1 MHFSKMKKKRFKYCP
16 QVPKNISET
25 NQQFLQ
31 LNIWSKLYKF
41 DKNPSEIEYIIYLPQ
56 NISGTKNKF
65 QKKIISN
72 KMLLIAL
79 LNWLSHDVWKKI
91 AGKYAISIKSIPY
104 QPTYMGLWTAIQILI
119 WDILSFSYKYKYDQ
133 AKFLGIFFPKNA
145 VSKALCFGF
154 RRSQN
159 RSLTSWSLCCCFLV
173 FPNNKWFLL
182 MSFLLFYTMVSINN
196 EMCQWHFNKVTE
208 VNLKAITEDEC
219 LFYSS
224 WNSYLLSSLFPPTW
238 WCFNCSSANEELF
251 NIKNILKK

>member
-1 MHFSKMKKKRFKYCP
+1 MYFSKMKKIFTQEIQILFTSSTKYIWD
-16 QVPKNISET
+16 QSTISANIYMKQIVQIWQESIR
-25 NQQFLQ
+25 NRIH
-31 LNIWSKLYKF
+31 NIFASK
-41 DKNPSEIEYIIYLPQ
+41 YLGHKEQ
-56 NISGTKNKF
+56 IWKE
-65 QKKIISN
+65 IISN

-79 LNWLSHDVWKKI
+79 LNWLSHDVWNKK
-91 AGKYAISIKSIPY
+91 AGKYAITIKSVPY

-159 RSLTSWSLCCCFLV
+159 RSLTSWSSCCCFLV

-182 MSFLLFYTMVSINN
+182 LSFLLF
-196 EMCQWHFNKVTE
+196 EMCRWHLNKVTE
-208 VNLKAITEDEC
+208 VNLKATTEDEC

-224 WNSYLLSSLFPPTW
+224 WNSYLLPSLFPPIC

-251 NIKNILKK
+251 NIKKILKK